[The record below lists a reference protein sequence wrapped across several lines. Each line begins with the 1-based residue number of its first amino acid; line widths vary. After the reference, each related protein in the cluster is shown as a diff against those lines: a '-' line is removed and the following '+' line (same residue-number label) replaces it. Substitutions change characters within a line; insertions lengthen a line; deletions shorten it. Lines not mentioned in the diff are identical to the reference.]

1 MAWFADWLRIKGFT
15 SGGPRCAHPQH
26 LKDRPI
32 YALANH
38 DFRCT
43 GNERSIIFAN
53 MRPYKV
59 FYTLITGSANLNL
72 YALPVT
78 HTDFHN
84 FCKLNS
90 KTKQ

>member
-1 MAWFADWLRIKGFT
+1 MAWFADWLRVKGFT

-43 GNERSIIFAN
+43 GKQKSFQI
-53 MRPYKV
+53 
-59 FYTLITGSANLNL
+59 LN
-72 YALPVT
+72 VKK
-78 HTDFHN
+78 F
-84 FCKLNS
+84 
-90 KTKQ
+90 